1 MRRRLLAAA
10 SVFVLASAPAL
21 ADEEISGERTSPVRT
36 SESGDIVITSSGR
49 VTLTGNPGPAVVVDS
64 DNTVTTQAGSE
75 INVNDQDGAIGVHLQ
90 GGSAGELIH
99 RGAINLRDEDFRNDE
114 PLDEAIDSLTDER
127 DKTGILI
134 GTAGGGQFEGDV
146 SLMAGSNVTVIG
158 QDSYG
163 IHAPTGLNGSLAIS
177 GAISVG
183 GENSI
188 GVSIDGPVDGDLTI
202 GSTGSI
208 QTVGAGTSS
217 LVIAGDVEGALRI
230 GGQVRSNGFRI
241 NDRVT
246 ERLFEELSD
255 RETGDVPEDSRLSA
269 GSVIITGSIRDGVF
283 VASGPSGSS
292 SGGGEVSVTGSAPAL
307 AIRPADDSTSSI
319 TLGEVVYEEPD
330 TSEDAEEGDTVLRE
344 RGFGFVNDGIVRSS
358 GVFDGIDSTAILIA
372 GRDAS
377 GTIHAVILAGEGFEN
392 SGAVSAIAYDA
403 HAEAV
408 HLGAGAQL
416 ATLSNRRTGSIT
428 AIGALGF
435 EEDGFADSAHG
446 SASATAVRVA
456 AGSDVGTI
464 SNDGLIL
471 AQVRQRGTSATGI
484 LIESNSLT
492 SIVNTG
498 RIEASRS
505 QWQDGASANVVAI
518 DASAMTT
525 DLTVTQ
531 SQNPDDEDNTPTMVG
546 DIHFGSGDDILELL
560 AGSYQGDVHFG
571 AGTDQLIIRGAQF
584 AGGIN
589 SGDGQLTI
597 DVEDGSLTLSLT
609 DEITVTSAR
618 FGEGG
623 TLNLVLGAASASNDT
638 LVASGSIDFEAGS
651 ELVVSLSELIGAGR
665 TFQVLSAGTLTIAE
679 DDVILEAVET
689 PFLYNASLE
698 RDPDNANALV
708 LSLTRKTAAEVGL
721 DSNRAAV
728 YDAAISLFE
737 DVTSLGN
744 AIASIRDADSFYRAY
759 DQLLPEYA
767 ASAIQFALAAHD
779 AAAGALSTR
788 LRNARLSPDQLAGMW
803 IQEFG
808 YFADRAET
816 TFGPGYRGHGVG
828 LAVGLD
834 RPLGPFYAVGV
845 TMAGAASTI
854 EQVGLPHEPMTAL
867 MGQFSAY
874 AAADLG
880 AVDASIS
887 ASIGIDRFET
897 NRLISI
903 GSFGG
908 NTTAS
913 WSGWHYSI
921 AAQAGRDFEMGNWVV
936 RPELALTWLSINED
950 GFNEIAQ
957 GSTPEELALFVDSR
971 TTSALTGGATLTA
984 GRMFRRAGSWWLPYA
999 RVGYRGDF
1007 SGNSTTTTARFGE
1020 NGTPFTLRA
1029 SEMPSAGLLAGFGLS
1044 AGSEYTTFTFAYDA
1058 DMRDD
1063 YISHVLR
1070 LVLRMNF

>member
-21 ADEEISGERTSPVRT
+21 ADEEISDERTSPVRT

-64 DNTVTTQAGSE
+64 DNTLETRAGSQ
-75 INVNDQDGAIGVHLQ
+75 INVDDQDGAVGIHLESGRE
-90 GGSAGELIH
+90 GGLIH
-99 RGAINLRDEDFRNDE
+99 AGSVNLLDEDVNNNVPPNE
-114 PLDEAIDSLTDER
+114 NLDFLTEETG
-127 DKTGILI
+127 KTGLLV
-134 GTAGGGQFEGDV
+134 GTPGGAAFTGDV
-146 SLMAGSNVTVIG
+146 LLQPGSGIRVVG

-163 IHAPTGLNGSLAIS
+163 IHVASGLDGDMTIHGTVSI
-177 GAISVG
+177 V
-183 GENSI
+183 GENSSAM
-188 GVSIDGPVDGDLTI
+188 VIDAPMNGDLTLRA
-202 GSTGSI
+202 GSTV
-208 QTVGAGTSS
+208 QAAGAGTTA
-217 LVIAGDVEGALRI
+217 LEINADVEGAVQL
-230 GGQVRSNGFRI
+230 GGFVRANGFRI
-241 NDRVT
+241 SERVAQSIFEQLEDRDLAAGET
-246 ERLFEELSD
+246 AEDTRL
-255 RETGDVPEDSRLSA
+255 TA
-269 GSVIITGSIRDGVF
+269 GAVVIAGSIRDGVF
-283 VASGPSGSS
+283 VAGPATTGGSS
-292 SGGGEVSVTGSAPAL
+292 ADISVTGSAPAI
-307 AIRPADDSTSSI
+307 AIRPVEGASSGI
-319 TLGEVVYEEPD
+319 TLGEVVYEQPD
-330 TSEDAEEGDTVLRE
+330 TSEEAEEGDTITVE
-344 RGFGFVNDGIVRSS
+344 RGFGFVNDGTVRAD
-358 GVFDGIDSTAILIA
+358 GVFDGVDSLALLIA
-372 GRDAS
+372 GRDDN
-377 GTIHAVILAGEGFEN
+377 GTIHAVVLAEGGMEN
-392 SGAVSAIAYDA
+392 TGSIGSLAYDA
-403 HAEAV
+403 HSEAV
-408 HLGAGAQL
+408 RIGEGAQMS
-416 ATLSNRRTGSIT
+416 TLTNSGSIV
-428 AIGALGF
+428 ANVARGY
-435 EEDGFADSAHG
+435 EDDGFADGAYGAGTAVAVNIEAGANVG
-446 SASATAVRVA
+446 SIVNAGTIRGQIIQDGARATAILVE
-456 AGSDVGTI
+456 SDALNTI
-464 SNDGLIL
+464 SNTGTIIAGTQNLVEGADPELI
-471 AQVRQRGTSATGI
+471 
-484 LIESNSLT
+484 
-492 SIVNTG
+492 
-498 RIEASRS
+498 
-505 QWQDGASANVVAI
+505 AI
-518 DASAMTT
+518 DARTRTAG
-525 DLTVTQ
+525 LTIRQQQ
-531 SQNPDDEDNTPTMVG
+531 SEQENAAAPRITG
-546 DIHFGSGDDILELL
+546 DILLGSGDDVIELL
-560 AGSYQGDVHFG
+560 AGTMSGHIAFG
-571 AGTDQLIIRGAQF
+571 AGADQFILRDASFSGTID
-584 AGGIN
+584 

-597 DVEDGSLTLSLT
+597 DVEEGSLTVGLN
-609 DEITVTSAR
+609 EQINITSAR

-638 LVASGSIDFEAGS
+638 LVASGSISFEQGS
-651 ELVVSLSELIGAGR
+651 ELVVSLSELIGTGR
-665 TFQVLSAGTLTIAE
+665 TFEVLSAGTLTIAE
-679 DDVILEAVET
+679 DDVILEAVDT

-698 RDPDNANALV
+698 RAPGDDNALV
-708 LSLTRKTAAEVGL
+708 LSLTRKTADEIGL
-721 DSNRAAV
+721 DANRAVV

-788 LRNARLSPDQLAGMW
+788 LRNARLSPDELAGMW

-903 GSFGG
+903 GNFGG

-913 WSGWHYSI
+913 WNGWHYSI

-950 GFNEIAQ
+950 GFNEVAQ